1 MNKGCLI
8 LCKWATFIL
17 ILSIKMV
24 IYNSIRNSINYDLKK
39 YSIIKYRKK
48 NIDALKNKIYLGGTN
63 EL

>member
-1 MNKGCLI
+1 MNKGCPYIMGNLYFNI
-8 LCKWATFIL
+8 N
-17 ILSIKMV
+17 
-24 IYNSIRNSINYDLKK
+24 NSIRNSINYDLKK